1 MKQFMKYI
9 TESPVSFYAVK
20 NLTQMLEDNQFTKL
34 PLHEPWTVQEGGRY
48 YVTLWDSACIAFV
61 IPNNMKQA
69 KAPLY
74 RLIGAHTDQPCLRI
88 KPSAEIQQNGYCKL
102 NAEIY
107 GGPIFS
113 TWLDRPLSLA
123 GRVTLKSDHV
133 FQPRVELVDLKKP
146 VLVIPNLAVH
156 MNRGVNEGVALNA
169 QVDMLPVGALVSGL
183 ADTHSQLIIE
193 ALTQELQVTPDEIL
207 DFDLFTYVTEKPE
220 IVGFHNEFLSS
231 PRLDDLVMVH
241 TAATALIEA
250 QEGTGVNVLCA
261 FDHEE
266 IGSRTPQGA
275 GTATIAYIMEKLS
288 YALGRSREQFIDDI
302 MQSFMISA
310 DVAHAIHP
318 NHPEKH
324 DPVLKTQLGA
334 GPVIK
339 LAAGQS
345 YVTQSCDYSVYE
357 MLCRNAGVPVQKF
370 TNKSDARGGST
381 LGPVIAANLPCH
393 IMDMG
398 IALLSMHS
406 SRELMA
412 VADYEYT
419 KKSFIEFYQQ

>member
-1 MKQFMKYI
+1 MKEFMQFLAD
-9 TESPVSFYAVK
+9 SPVCFYAVK
-20 NLTQMLEDNQFTKL
+20 NLKNMLSEAGFEQL
-34 PLHEPWTVQEGGRY
+34 PLHEPWQVKEGGKY
-48 YVTLWDSACIAFV
+48 FVTLWDSACIAFTV
-61 IPNNMKQA
+61 PEDMSQVQ
-69 KAPLY
+69 APLY

-88 KPSAEIQQNGYCKL
+88 KPSAQINQNGYCKL

-107 GGPIFS
+107 GGPIYS

-123 GRVTLKSDHV
+123 GRVTLKSDNV
-133 FQPRVELVDLKKP
+133 FQPRTELVNLEKP
-146 VLVIPNLAVH
+146 VLIIPNLAVH
-156 MNRGVNEGVALNA
+156 MNRGVNDGVALNP
-169 QVDMLPVGALVSGL
+169 QVDMLPVGSLISELGDEQEQMVIQALC
-183 ADTHSQLIIE
+183 E
-193 ALTQELQVTPDEIL
+193 KLQMQPEEIL
-207 DFDLFTYVTEKPE
+207 DFDLFTYVTEKPQ
-220 IVGFHNEFLSS
+220 IVGFHDEFLSA

-241 TAATALIEA
+241 TAASALIESR
-250 QEGTGVNVLCA
+250 GGSGVNVLCA

-275 GTATIAYIMEKLS
+275 GTSTITYVMEKIS
-288 YALGRSREQFIDDI
+288 NTLGRSREQFIDDI

-324 DPVLKTQLGA
+324 DPVLKTQLGG

-339 LAAGQS
+339 MAAGQS

-357 MLCRNAGVPVQKF
+357 MICQKAGVPVQKF
-370 TNKSDARGGST
+370 TNKSDSRGGST

-406 SRELMA
+406 ARELMA
-412 VADYEYT
+412 AADYEYT
-419 KKSFIEFYQQ
+419 KKSFLEFYNL

>member
-1 MKQFMKYI
+1 MKEFMQYLAD
-9 TESPVSFYAVK
+9 SPVCFYAVK
-20 NLTQMLEDNQFTKL
+20 NLKKMLEEGGFQQL
-34 PLHEPWTVQEGGRY
+34 PLHQPWQVQEGGRY
-48 YVTLWDSACIAFV
+48 YVTLWDSACIAFT
-61 IPNNMKQA
+61 IPEDMSRAQ
-69 KAPLY
+69 APLY

-88 KPSAEIQQNGYCKL
+88 KPCSQIQQNGYCKL

-123 GRVTLKSDHV
+123 GRVTLRSENV
-133 FQPRVELVDLKKP
+133 FQPRTELVNLEKP
-146 VLVIPNLAVH
+146 VLIIPNLAVH
-156 MNRGVNEGVALNA
+156 MNRGVNDGVALNA
-169 QVDMLPVGALVSGL
+169 QVDMLPVGSLIDTLGEEQEQMLLKALAEKLGT
-183 ADTHSQLIIE
+183 A
-193 ALTQELQVTPDEIL
+193 QEEIL

-220 IVGFHNEFLSS
+220 IVGFHDEFLSA

-241 TAATALIEA
+241 TAARALIESK
-250 QEGTGVNVLCA
+250 GGSGVNVLCA

-275 GTATIAYIMEKLS
+275 GTSTITYVMEKLS
-288 YALGRSREQFIDDI
+288 NALGRTREQFIDDI
-302 MQSFMISA
+302 MQSFMISG

-324 DPVLKTQLGA
+324 DPVMKTQLGG

-357 MLCRNAGVPVQKF
+357 MICQKAGVPVQKF

-398 IALLSMHS
+398 VALLSMHS
-406 SRELMA
+406 AREMMA
-412 VADYEYT
+412 VRDYEYT
-419 KKSFIEFYQQ
+419 KRSFIEFYNL

>member
-1 MKQFMKYI
+1 MKDLIQFLSD
-9 TESPVSFYAVK
+9 SPVCFYAVK
-20 NLTQMLEDNQFTKL
+20 NLKKMLDEAGFEQL
-34 PLHEPWTVQEGGRY
+34 PLHESWQVKEGGKY
-48 YVTLWDSACIAFV
+48 YVTLWDSACIAFTV
-61 IPNNMKQA
+61 PEDMSRV

-88 KPSAEIQQNGYCKL
+88 KPSAQINQNGYCKL

-123 GRVTLKSDHV
+123 GRVTLKSDNV
-133 FQPRVELVDLKKP
+133 FQPRTELVDLKKP
-146 VLVIPNLAVH
+146 VLIIPNLAVH
-156 MNRGVNEGVALNA
+156 MNRGVNDGVALNA
-169 QVDMLPVGALVSGL
+169 QVDMLPVGS
-183 ADTHSQLIIE
+183 LIPNLGE
-193 ALTQELQVTPDEIL
+193 EQEQMVMKAVAEELGVNQEEIL

-220 IVGFHNEFLSS
+220 KVGFHEEFLSA

-241 TAATALIEA
+241 SAAAALVA
-250 QEGTGVNVLCA
+250 SQGGSGVNVLCA

-275 GTATIAYIMEKLS
+275 GTSTITYVMEKIS
-288 YALGRSREQFIDDI
+288 NALGRSREQFIDDI

-324 DPVLKTQLGA
+324 DPVLKTQLGG

-345 YVTQSCDYSVYE
+345 YVTQSCDYGVYE
-357 MLCRNAGVPVQKF
+357 MICQKAGVPVQKF
-370 TNKSDARGGST
+370 TNKSDSRGGST

-406 SRELMA
+406 ARELMA
-412 VADYEYT
+412 VADYDYT
-419 KKSFIEFYQQ
+419 RKSFLEFYNL

>member
-1 MKQFMKYI
+1 MKQFMQFLKD
-9 TESPVSFYAVK
+9 SPVCFYAVK
-20 NLTQMLEDNQFTKL
+20 NLKSMLQESGFEQL
-34 PLHEPWTVQEGGRY
+34 ALHEPWSLQENGKY
-48 YVTLWDSACIAFV
+48 FVTLWDSACIAFT
-61 IPNNMKQA
+61 IPENMKQT

-88 KPSAEIQQNGYCKL
+88 KPCAQINQNGYCKL

-123 GRVTLKSDHV
+123 GRVTLKSEDV
-133 FQPRVELVDLKKP
+133 FHPRTELVNIKKP
-146 VLVIPNLAVH
+146 VLIIPNLAIH
-156 MNRGVNEGVALNA
+156 MNRGVNDGLALNA
-169 QVDMLPVGALVSGL
+169 QVDMLPVGALIPNLGEEQEQMVL
-183 ADTHSQLIIE
+183 RAVAEQLGVN
-193 ALTQELQVTPDEIL
+193 QEEIL
-207 DFDLFTYVTEKPE
+207 DFDLFTYVTEEPQ
-220 IVGFHNEFLSS
+220 IVGFHDEFLSAS
-231 PRLDDLVMVH
+231 RLDDLVMVY
-241 TAATALIEA
+241 TAAAALTQA
-250 QEGTGVNVLCA
+250 KGGTGINVLCA

-266 IGSRTPQGA
+266 CGSRTPQGA
-275 GTATIAYIMEKLS
+275 GTSTITYIMEKIS

-310 DVAHAIHP
+310 DVAHAVHP

-324 DPVLKTQLGA
+324 DPVMKTQLGG

-339 LAAGQS
+339 LAAAQS
-345 YVTQSCDYSVYE
+345 YVTQSCDYGVYE
-357 MLCRNAGVPVQKF
+357 MICQKAGVPVQKF
-370 TNKSDARGGST
+370 TNKSDSRGGST

-406 SRELMA
+406 ARELMA

-419 KKSFIEFYQQ
+419 KKSFLEFYQQ